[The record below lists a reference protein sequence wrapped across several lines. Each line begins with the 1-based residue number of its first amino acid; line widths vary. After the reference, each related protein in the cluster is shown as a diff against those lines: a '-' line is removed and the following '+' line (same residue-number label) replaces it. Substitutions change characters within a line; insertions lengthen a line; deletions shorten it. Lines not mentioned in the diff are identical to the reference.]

1 MTLEQLRTK
10 LESVE
15 TKIQK
20 LKNEI
25 YVDGYYEWV
34 FDDVGWIAHFSYH
47 RGLSTKKIDKTKA
60 LIRRGNQIR
69 NNIIDRIYVLESI
82 PELKEY

>member
-1 MTLEQLRTK
+1 MNLQQLQNN
-10 LESVE
+10 LISVE

-25 YVDGYYEWV
+25 YVNGYHEWV

-60 LIRRGNQIR
+60 LIRRGDMIR
-69 NNIIDRIYVLESI
+69 LNILDKIE
-82 PELKEY
+82 ELKAI